1 MEAQILNQPMFLDEV
16 LKSVRSFFSVIPTL
30 LADAAN
36 DGGSGRAGVVIGRQR
51 RRHRR
56 AEERVRVGREI

>member
-16 LKSVRSFFSVIPTL
+16 LKCVRVFSVIPTL

>member
-16 LKSVRSFFSVIPTL
+16 LKCVRFFSVIPTL